1 MVSMLTSGYV
11 NMETILHFFYNFI
24 FICGQIRILV
34 CILNED
40 SYLLQFL
47 FLQWNKTMLDLIR

>member
-1 MVSMLTSGYV
+1 MGVKELNQPLV
-11 NMETILHFFYNFI
+11 LFEFI

-34 CILNED
+34 CILNENG
-40 SYLLQFL
+40 YLLQFL

>member
-1 MVSMLTSGYV
+1 MGVKGL
-11 NMETILHFFYNFI
+11 NQPLILFEFI
-24 FICGQIRILV
+24 FVCGQIRILF

-40 SYLLQFL
+40 GNLLQFL